1 MVIFNMMINNKNLKM
16 LSQRV
21 LDDSDI
27 TETQRQQDLAL
38 IADVRTKINS
48 GEYMSIDRMA
58 MIKKA
63 AEKNQK
69 GKNVT
74 LRKKL
79 KAKSRKVMRNATE
92 DERTMRSMDAFD
104 ERVMYSTDK
113 EVRALADGIG
123 ITDAYNETVRF
134 DNEWN

>member
-21 LDDSDI
+21 LGDSGI

>member
-1 MVIFNMMINNKNLKM
+1 M

-21 LDDSDI
+21 LDDSGI

-38 IADVRTKINS
+38 IADIRTKINS

-104 ERVMYSTDK
+104 ERVMYSSDK

>member
-21 LDDSDI
+21 LNDSGI

>member
-1 MVIFNMMINNKNLKM
+1 MIINNKNLKM

-21 LDDSDI
+21 LDDSGI

-38 IADVRTKINS
+38 IADIRTKINS

-104 ERVMYSTDK
+104 ERVMYSSDK

>member
-1 MVIFNMMINNKNLKM
+1 MMINNKNLKM

-21 LDDSDI
+21 LNDSGI